1 MTAFIECDGDKVPTE
16 EKKNEA
22 AVRFSYDEDGRLT
35 EIRYPKAENHVVSL
49 QYQYDEKGWIEAVYA
64 GMDDGAKNL
73 LRSYLYTPDGK
84 VSEIRDYPNFAAGG
98 TENYIRKSY
107 VYDGLNRVTGI
118 EYRDSTPDA
127 PVRESYQYTYDK
139 NSNILTE
146 RIFQGYF
153 EAEGAQVQE
162 NRSHVY
168 DALGRLTA
176 TEIRDF
182 SGTLLSRTT
191 YTYDKN
197 GNRLTET
204 KGDEVTRNTYNSLNQ
219 MTASKKVKG
228 STVQSDK
235 SYAYDANGN
244 LENETDSI
252 TKESTD
258 YSYDVGNR
266 LAQAVKK
273 EDGTVTLTQTNLYN
287 GNGQRI
293 QKTENGETTKYY
305 YQGDAVLATTDAEGN
320 KTSFQLYGLEGNVIA
335 AGRYAGRC
343 AGEYLTYN
351 KDLKGSTTSLLKPD
365 GSCALSYRYT
375 DFGETAVCGD
385 ENLENEIC
393 YTGGIYDEGTGLYYL
408 NARYYNPQDGRF
420 LSQDTY
426 RGEMTD
432 YGTWNLYTYC
442 ANNPVNYID
451 PSGHEPISVTL
462 FFVIGAVVTIPYLLW
477 QTIKGVTYCGRQI
490 ASYVI
495 NYRYPVVSETVFT
508 GGVSTRTARIVG
520 QKIANSVSR
529 ASSKQS
535 SEQQSKQSGKQ
546 KSEKQKIKKERNK
559 NPIGKRKTYKTRKEA
574 YEAAK
579 RAGKG
584 REPVWNK
591 GGEGKL
597 NHYHPNY
604 DVCEDF
610 VKKHKGRTRNAPYKH
625 DHYYYGG
632 KH

>member
-1 MTAFIECDGDKVPTE
+1 M
-16 EKKNEA
+16 
-22 AVRFSYDEDGRLT
+22 
-35 EIRYPKAENHVVSL
+35 
-49 QYQYDEKGWIEAVYA
+49 
-64 GMDDGAKNL
+64 
-73 LRSYLYTPDGK
+73 
-84 VSEIRDYPNFAAGG
+84 SEIRDYPNFAAGD

-107 VYDGLNRVTGI
+107 AYDGLNRVTGI

-168 DALGRLTA
+168 DALGRLTV

-244 LENETDSI
+244 LKNETDSI

-335 AGRYAGRC
+335 AGRYAGSC

-365 GSCALSYRYT
+365 GSCALSYRYK

-477 QTIKGVTYCGRQI
+477 QTIKGLYYCGREI
-490 ASYVI
+490 AKVVV
-495 NYRYPVVSETVFT
+495 NYAY
-508 GGVSTRTARIVG
+508 RTAVAPKVARPRVEVFPDRSVEGVGRKVGEKVGRLGSKIKARI
-520 QKIANSVSR
+520 KM
-529 ASSKQS
+529 SKG
-535 SEQQSKQSGKQ
+535 GKQ
-546 KSEKQKIKKERNK
+546 RVKDSRFDGENPEELKRKMEQAKKEAKREKDPEMKKKLNELANAIRKHLKGDDKINK
-559 NPIGKRKTYKTRKEA
+559 NR
-574 YEAAK
+574 
-579 RAGKG
+579 RA
-584 REPVWNK
+584 NK
-591 GGEGKL
+591 HHSK
-597 NHYHPNY
+597 
-604 DVCEDF
+604 
-610 VKKHKGRTRNAPYKH
+610 
-625 DHYYYGG
+625 
-632 KH
+632 

>member
-1 MTAFIECDGDKVPTE
+1 M
-16 EKKNEA
+16 
-22 AVRFSYDEDGRLT
+22 
-35 EIRYPKAENHVVSL
+35 
-49 QYQYDEKGWIEAVYA
+49 
-64 GMDDGAKNL
+64 
-73 LRSYLYTPDGK
+73 
-84 VSEIRDYPNFAAGG
+84 SEIRDYPNFAAGG
-98 TENYIRKSY
+98 TENYIRRSY
-107 VYDGLNRVTGI
+107 AYDGLNRVTGI

-127 PVRESYQYTYDK
+127 QVRESYQYTYDK
-139 NSNILTE
+139 NSHILTE

-244 LENETDSI
+244 LKNETDSI

-273 EDGTVTLTQTNLYN
+273 EDGTVILTQTNLYN

-305 YQGDAVLATTDAEGN
+305 YQGDALLATTDAEGN

-385 ENLENEIC
+385 GNLENEIC

-451 PSGHEPISVTL
+451 PSGHAAIATVATATTVTIY
-462 FFVIGAVVTIPYLLW
+462 FVIGMTVTISYVLW
-477 QTIKGVTYCGRQI
+477 QTIKGLYYCGRKI
-490 ASYVI
+490 AKVVVNYTYRTVVAPKVARPRVEVFPDRSAEGVGRKVGEKVGRLGSKI
-495 NYRYPVVSETVFT
+495 KARIKMSKGGKQNYRDSALT
-508 GGVSTRTARIVG
+508 GVSDAELQALYENSEGKEKKRFEREL
-520 QKIANSVSR
+520 KIRRLRDKQAKEGEYTK
-529 ASSKQS
+529 SK
-535 SEQQSKQSGKQ
+535 KPKRP
-546 KSEKQKIKKERNK
+546 KKPKKISRNK
-559 NPIGKRKTYKTRKEA
+559 
-574 YEAAK
+574 
-579 RAGKG
+579 
-584 REPVWNK
+584 
-591 GGEGKL
+591 
-597 NHYHPNY
+597 
-604 DVCEDF
+604 
-610 VKKHKGRTRNAPYKH
+610 
-625 DHYYYGG
+625 
-632 KH
+632 

>member
-1 MTAFIECDGDKVPTE
+1 M
-16 EKKNEA
+16 
-22 AVRFSYDEDGRLT
+22 
-35 EIRYPKAENHVVSL
+35 
-49 QYQYDEKGWIEAVYA
+49 
-64 GMDDGAKNL
+64 
-73 LRSYLYTPDGK
+73 
-84 VSEIRDYPNFAAGG
+84 SEIRDYPNFAAGG
-98 TENYIRKSY
+98 TENYIRRSY
-107 VYDGLNRVTGI
+107 AYDGLNRVTGI

-127 PVRESYQYTYDK
+127 QVRESYQYTYDK
-139 NSNILTE
+139 NSHILTE

-244 LENETDSI
+244 LKNETDSI

-273 EDGTVTLTQTNLYN
+273 EDGTVILTQTNLYN

-305 YQGDAVLATTDAEGN
+305 YQGDALLATTDAEGN

-365 GSCALSYRYT
+365 GSCTLSYRYT

-385 ENLENEIC
+385 GNLENEIC

-451 PSGHEPISVTL
+451 PSGHAAIATVATATTVTIY
-462 FFVIGAVVTIPYLLW
+462 FVIGMTVTISYVLW
-477 QTIKGVTYCGRQI
+477 QTIKGLYYCGREI
-490 ASYVI
+490 AKVVV
-495 NYRYPVVSETVFT
+495 NYTYTTVAVPEAVVT
-508 GGVSTRTARIVG
+508 GGVSTKTARIVG
-520 QKIANSVSR
+520 RRIARSVSSIQVLQAR
-529 ASSKQS
+529 SRK
-535 SEQQSKQSGKQ
+535 G
-546 KSEKQKIKKERNK
+546 KEREED
-559 NPIGKRKTYKTRKEA
+559 PDPHA
-574 YEAAK
+574 
-579 RAGKG
+579 RAGQKRGGSELKNKSRKNGNFKDRSNKRHG
-584 REPVWNK
+584 RVQRRHTPAK
-591 GGEGKL
+591 PHQK
-597 NHYHPNY
+597 YPQ
-604 DVCEDF
+604 
-610 VKKHKGRTRNAPYKH
+610 TR
-625 DHYYYGG
+625 
-632 KH
+632 